1 MSLKRHIEL
10 EAEYSKYII
19 TPLCWL
25 NFIGH
30 PAYWL
35 IWTYIHPQPYDS
47 LMLRCSA
54 TIFSLAILLRS
65 YWPQRTKKYFPIIW
79 IVYGAYI
86 LPFLFTF
93 IGLKNQF
100 NFVWS
105 VCHMGMIFLLILYT
119 AQTSTMLF
127 SVLIGTIAGIVAF
140 TIDTQPN
147 TLPLLPIEYLPLFI
161 FGIITGLLLNHFSMK
176 GISEYEGKLISER
189 QKSASIKSLA
199 GSIAHE
205 MRNPLAQIHGNL
217 QLVQMQTPD
226 LNNNG
231 YISNAYRVIQNGLQV
246 IDMTMDAIRDRP
258 INRDR
263 FTLLSA
269 RDLVLESVADFAYTE
284 AEHAGRVSVRGED
297 FEIMADPV
305 MLKYVLYNLIKNAL
319 YYVKTLPDA
328 TIVISLTAQQ
338 IEVRDTGPGIA
349 ADVIPKLFDSFYT
362 SHEQGGTGLGLSYC
376 KRTMTSLGGDI
387 HCHSALGHYTA
398 FVLSF
403 PVLSK
408 QQVEGTGGFRASLPK

>member
-35 IWTYIHPQPYDS
+35 IWTYLHPQPYDS

-65 YWPQRTKKYFPIIW
+65 YWPQRAKKYFPIVW

-105 VCHMGMIFLLILYT
+105 LCHMGMIFLLILYT

-176 GISEYEGKLISER
+176 GVSEYEGKLISER

-205 MRNPLAQIHGNL
+205 MRNPLAQIHGSL
-217 QLVQMQTPD
+217 QL
-226 LNNNG
+226 G
-231 YISNAYRVIQNGLQV
+231 FYIIQCIFNKVIQH
-246 IDMTMDAIRDRP
+246 I
-258 INRDR
+258 
-263 FTLLSA
+263 
-269 RDLVLESVADFAYTE
+269 LE
-284 AEHAGRVSVRGED
+284 HHR
-297 FEIMADPV
+297 I
-305 MLKYVLYNLIKNAL
+305 
-319 YYVKTLPDA
+319 
-328 TIVISLTAQQ
+328 
-338 IEVRDTGPGIA
+338 
-349 ADVIPKLFDSFYT
+349 
-362 SHEQGGTGLGLSYC
+362 
-376 KRTMTSLGGDI
+376 
-387 HCHSALGHYTA
+387 GHYLK
-398 FVLSF
+398 VLS
-403 PVLSK
+403 PN
-408 QQVEGTGGFRASLPK
+408 RYPASMLRLRIGKICDTLQHQISR